1 MRTFFLQRHIWAAGA
16 WIFVVSFSGGMLT
29 EIGPWYLNLKH
40 PDWKPPDWAFGIIW
54 TTIFILAAFAWSIAW
69 QRTQTV
75 KQRLTLSTLFIANA
89 LCNMLW
95 SVLYFKLHRPDW
107 SLIEAFFLWGSVL
120 AIILVTRSYSTLSGW
135 FMMPY
140 LIWVSCAIALNY
152 ETIRLNGPFN

>member
-40 PDWKPPDWAFGIIW
+40 PDWKPPDWAFGVIW
-54 TTIFILAAFAWSIAW
+54 TTIFVLAAFAWSIAW

-89 LCNMLW
+89 L
-95 SVLYFKLHRPDW
+95 
-107 SLIEAFFLWGSVL
+107 
-120 AIILVTRSYSTLSGW
+120 
-135 FMMPY
+135 
-140 LIWVSCAIALNY
+140 
-152 ETIRLNGPFN
+152 